1 MCALALDK
9 LELSPPLSGV
19 KQFFIMYVKYI
30 QLEYFSIVKIILVYE
45 FITIIIFIYFNY

>member
-30 QLEYFSIVKIILVYE
+30 QLEYFSIVKIILV
-45 FITIIIFIYFNY
+45 